1 VVSDDDGASR
11 RALLSGA
18 GVTLAGA
25 AALGL
30 AACGRQ
36 ANTGHESVKKV
47 AAPIQRLDVRILEQL
62 LDLERRTVAAY
73 IAGIPLLSHPDA
85 KTAKQFLDEEL
96 EHTGELLSL
105 IKAAGGKGPVRTTSY
120 DLGHPGNAAEVLA
133 LLHGLERAQI
143 TAYLKAI
150 PRLQPAPVRAAVASI
165 LANDAQH
172 IAIIRLARGMTA
184 IPSAFVTGSE

>member
-1 VVSDDDGASR
+1 MSDDDGASR
-11 RALLSGA
+11 RALLSAAGA
-18 GVTLAGA
+18 TLAGT

-30 AACGRQ
+30 AACGRK
-36 ANTGHESVKKV
+36 AKTGHQSVKKV
-47 AAPIQRLDVRILEQL
+47 AAPIQRLDVQILEQL

-96 EHTGELLSL
+96 AHTGELLSL
-105 IKAAGGKGPVRTTSY
+105 IKAAGGKGPVRTASY
-120 DLGHPGNAAEVLA
+120 ELGHPGNGAEVLA

-143 TAYLKAI
+143 AAYLKAI

-172 IAIIRLARGMTA
+172 IAIIRMAQGMTA